1 MALVE
6 DQMNELSIIKLF
18 LNKEYYIKYIN
29 NIISCKLE
37 TEIKKILTTIHNY
50 YQEYP
55 HHNYIA
61 VDELATYFHLQ
72 YPTEKNSSVYQ
83 LQFERLKKL
92 EVSDSVASD
101 VVTRLIEQDAAN
113 KICDIILP
121 VMDGHGNHSIL
132 EITEILDNFKKNCV
146 AVEEHEEFVT
156 DDFNV
161 LAADS
166 DHSTGNK
173 WRLQC
178 LNDNLR
184 PLKGG
189 TLGHVFG
196 RPESGKTSLI
206 ASEVSHLAT
215 QLQEDEDIL
224 WVCNEEK
231 GDNVKFRTC
240 QSLLNMPSPELVQ
253 LVKSGR
259 EEELRRRFL
268 DAGGR
273 HIKFK
278 YDTGITYEDIVRIL
292 DKLNAKIVVLDIA
305 DHITF
310 RGSSDMAGHE
320 RLESLYRRFRSLS
333 HNYCCDVITVG
344 QASAEGGGRKALHL
358 EYMAGSKTGKP
369 GALDYCIG
377 LGSTYD
383 PEDVD
388 TRWLTICKNKIGTTI
403 NEINTVHFDKLR
415 GRMVDM

>member
-1 MALVE
+1 
-6 DQMNELSIIKLF
+6 MNELSIIKLF

-37 TEIKKILTTIHNY
+37 NEIKKLLTTIHNY

-72 YPTEKNSSVYQ
+72 YPTEKNSSVYR
-83 LQFERLKKL
+83 LQFERLKTL
-92 EVSDSVASD
+92 EVSNSVAAD

-113 KICDIILP
+113 RICDIILP
-121 VMDGHGNHSIL
+121 VMDGHGNRSIL
-132 EITEILDNFKKNCV
+132 EVTEILDNFKKNCLT
-146 AVEEHEEFVT
+146 VEEHEEFVT
-156 DDFNV
+156 DNLEE
-161 LAADS
+161 LASDS
-166 DHSTGNK
+166 DHSTGYR

-189 TLGHVFG
+189 TLGHFFG

-206 ASEVSHLAT
+206 SSELSHLAT
-215 QLQEDEDIL
+215 QLQEGEDIL

-231 GDNVKFRTC
+231 GNNIKFRTY
-240 QSLLNMPSPELVQ
+240 QSLLNMPAHELVQ
-253 LVKSGR
+253 SIRAGEGNKIR
-259 EEELRRRFL
+259 ERYMEL
-268 DAGGR
+268 GGR

-278 YDTGITYEDIVRIL
+278 YDTGITYEDVVRIL
-292 DKLNAKIVVLDIA
+292 DKISAKIVVLDIA
-305 DHITF
+305 DHIVF

-333 HNYCCDVITVG
+333 HNYGCDVITVG
-344 QASAEGGGRKALHL
+344 QASAEGSGRKALHL

-369 GALDYCIG
+369 GALDYAIG

-383 PEDVD
+383 PEDAT

-403 NEINTVHFDKLR
+403 NEINTVQFDKLR
-415 GRMVDM
+415 GRMMDI